1 MFYESEVFKK
11 FVSDAKAKIGEWQEK
26 GVNFL
31 IYGAGEHSAQLL
43 KHIDMQEGF
52 LGFIDKSEIKQ
63 REGFLGYKVYSPIQ
77 IVNRQSSIVNLGII
91 ISSYEFKD
99 AIYKGIKEL
108 ETKGVEIVRL
118 YKKGEKIEKFRE
130 LYSRAKNK
138 IDMSVNIK
146 KSRENQALPVFEATL
161 PKGGRERSD
170 RRKGNWKFPSEGRRI
185 AVVDSFFSWPPTG
198 GSAVDL
204 MGLMNGLAEKGFE
217 VTFFLPLVE
226 DELFFPAGLINPP
239 SPPFDKGGKG
249 EIRFDV
255 VQIPIKLS
263 QYNKLDFPEII
274 GRAVDNYKPEFVF
287 LGDMYSFKPYVAERL
302 KKYKTIW
309 RFYAYGLIC
318 PKCTLS
324 NGDGGFCSNTYF
336 DDMEKCKTCIKDK
349 LEAKADEPIYRELR
363 EAEIFSGDYKT
374 LLKNGLEKAYFIVVY
389 NNIQKEILS
398 KFIRNTNIAVI
409 PTGIDVAK
417 FQVSDFDSEIL
428 TPGSEIKTTILMNGR
443 VSDPAKGFSTLHKA
457 FLDLKEK
464 HKNIRLL
471 VTSKFDFAEEGIES
485 TGWVPFD
492 EIYRLYD
499 FSDICVIPSKWEE
512 PFGIVALEAMA
523 SGKPVVASR
532 VGGLKDIVVDGETG
546 YLVENGD
553 VNGFTEK
560 VALLINNKNLRAEM
574 GMKGIERAK
583 EYEWEK
589 VIDMYKEVFIF

>member
-11 FVSDAKAKIGEWQEK
+11 FVRDAKAKIEEWQK
-26 GVNFL
+26 RKVNFL
-31 IYGAGEHSAQLL
+31 IYGAGEHSAQLFEYIGI
-43 KHIDMQEGF
+43 KEGF

-63 REGFLGYKVYSPIQ
+63 REGFLGYRVYSPSQ
-77 IVNRQSSIVNLGII
+77 ITNYELRITNYGII
-91 ISSYEFKD
+91 ISSYEYQD
-99 AIYKGIKEL
+99 EIYKGIKEL

-118 YKKGEKIEKFRE
+118 YDKRDRMDAFKK
-130 LYSRAKNK
+130 LYKRDARDSSASPQNDITCNLK
-138 IDMSVNIK
+138 
-146 KSRENQALPVFEATL
+146 LATT
-161 PKGGRERSD
+161 K
-170 RRKGNWKFPSEGRRI
+170 RRI

-302 KKYKTIW
+302 NKYKTIW

-324 NGDGGFCSNTYF
+324 NGDGVFCSNTYF
-336 DDMEKCKTCIKDK
+336 DDMERCKNCIKDK

-363 EAEIFSGDYKT
+363 EADIFSGDYKT
-374 LLKNGLEKAYFIVVY
+374 LLKKGLEKAYFIVVY

-398 KFIRNTNIAVI
+398 KFIGNTNIAVI

-417 FQVSDFDSEIL
+417 YQVSDFDSEIS

-471 VTSKFDFAEEGIES
+471 VTSKFDFTEEGIES

-560 VALLINNKNLRAEM
+560 VALLIENKRLRTEM
-574 GMKGIERAK
+574 GMKGIERAR

-589 VIDMYKEVFIF
+589 VIDMYREVFIF

>member
-11 FVSDAKAKIGEWQEK
+11 FVRDANAKIEEWQK
-26 GVNFL
+26 RKVNFL
-31 IYGAGEHSAQLL
+31 IYGAGEHSAQLMKCMSTSL
-43 KHIDMQEGF
+43 TPSMTTPLSPPFKCGEGEVEKGDRGGF

-63 REGFLGYKVYSPIQ
+63 REGFLGYKVYSPSQ
-77 IVNRQSSIVNLGII
+77 ITNYELRITNYGIL
-91 ISSYEFKD
+91 ISSYEYQD
-99 AIYKGIKEL
+99 AIYEGIKEL

-118 YKKGEKIEKFRE
+118 YDKRDRMDAFKK
-130 LYSRAKNK
+130 LYKQDARDSSASPQNDITCNLK
-138 IDMSVNIK
+138 
-146 KSRENQALPVFEATL
+146 LATT
-161 PKGGRERSD
+161 K
-170 RRKGNWKFPSEGRRI
+170 RRI
-185 AVVDSFFSWPPTG
+185 AVIDSFFSWPPTG

-204 MGLMNGLAEKGFE
+204 MGLMNGLADRGFE
-217 VTFFLPLVE
+217 ITFFLPLVE
-226 DELFFPAGLINPP
+226 DELFFPAGLVN
-239 SPPFDKGGKG
+239 GNG
-249 EIRFDV
+249 EIKFKI

-302 KKYKTIW
+302 NKYKTIW

-336 DDMEKCKTCIKDK
+336 DDMERCKNCIKDK

-363 EAEIFSGDYKT
+363 EADIFSGDYKT
-374 LLKNGLEKAYFIVVY
+374 LLKKGLEKAYFIVVY

-417 FQVSDFDSEIL
+417 YQVSDFDSEIS
-428 TPGSEIKTTILMNGR
+428 TPSSETKTTILMNGR

-457 FLDLKEK
+457 FLKLRER
-464 HKNIRLL
+464 HKDIRLL
-471 VTSKFDFAEEGIES
+471 VTSKFDFTEDGIES

-546 YLVENGD
+546 FLVENGD

-560 VALLINNKNLRAEM
+560 VALLINNKSLRAEM
-574 GMKGIERAK
+574 GMKGIERAR
-583 EYEWEK
+583 EYAWEK
-589 VIDMYKEVFIF
+589 VIDMYKEVFDFRWL

>member
-1 MFYESEVFKK
+1 MFYESEVFKN
-11 FVSDAKAKIGEWQEK
+11 FVRDAKAKIGEWQK
-26 GVNFL
+26 RKVNFL

-43 KHIDMQEGF
+43 KHIDMKEGF
-52 LGFIDKSEIKQ
+52 LGFIDKSEIKR

-91 ISSYEFKD
+91 ISSYEYQD
-99 AIYKGIKEL
+99 AIYRGIKEL

-118 YKKGEKIEKFRE
+118 YKKGEKMEAFRG
-130 LYSRAKNK
+130 LYEGSRGQGVKGSSDFLLN
-138 IDMSVNIK
+138 
-146 KSRENQALPVFEATL
+146 PHTL
-161 PKGGRERSD
+161 ESSNPS
-170 RRKGNWKFPSEGRRI
+170 FPNRRI

-217 VTFFLPLVE
+217 ITFFLPLVE
-226 DELFFPAGLINPP
+226 DELFFPAGLVNGNGDMKFKI
-239 SPPFDKGGKG
+239 
-249 EIRFDV
+249 
-255 VQIPIKLS
+255 VQMPIKLS
-263 QYNKLDFPEII
+263 QYNKLDFPKII
-274 GRAVDNYKPEFVF
+274 SEAVDNYKPEFVF

-302 KKYKTIW
+302 NKYKTIW

-336 DDMEKCKTCIKDK
+336 DDMERCKNCIKDK

-363 EAEIFSGDYKT
+363 EADIFSGDYET

-417 FQVSDFDSEIL
+417 FQVSDFDSEIS
-428 TPGSEIKTTILMNGR
+428 TPGSETKTTILMNGR

-471 VTSKFDFAEEGIES
+471 VTSKYDFKEEGIES

-546 YLVENGD
+546 FLVENGD
-553 VNGFTEK
+553 VDGFTEK
-560 VALLINNKNLRAEM
+560 VALLIENKSLRAEM
-574 GMKGIERAK
+574 GMKGIERAR
-583 EYEWEK
+583 EYEWEQ
-589 VIDMYKEVFIF
+589 VIDMYKEVFTF